1 MKTDVMTET
10 MMVLLKLF
18 GAIEGGSVVGSVDG
32 AIEGSNML
40 SCFGFI
46 VRKLD
51 VVGDFVG
58 GDMVMVEIVSI
69 AVF

>member
-40 SCFGFI
+40 SCFGFNCP
-46 VRKLD
+46 
-51 VVGDFVG
+51 
-58 GDMVMVEIVSI
+58 
-69 AVF
+69 